1 MGTCLRRN
9 AVVSPSAR
17 PDWFKAEYPASAQ
30 METRPFSLQFFS
42 RSFRRAAASGLI
54 AVVLGSFH
62 AVAPALGQEEAAKP
76 GSAPAS
82 SQEPRPLTI
91 GAYYYPWY
99 EAPESPRG
107 RGEDWMSKALRGRL
121 EPRQLPKL
129 GVYDSRDPAVIA
141 EHISQSK
148 RGGID
153 FWAVSW
159 WGAGRRE
166 DRTLREHILEHPDAA
181 QLKYAILYESTGRL
195 GRLNAPNHENLLGDF
210 AYLKERFFD
219 HPHYL
224 KIEGKPVVF
233 LYLTRVYFRDRGLE
247 PLAELRRKFPEVY
260 LVGDDVFGPR
270 YSSDYAKL
278 WDAVT
283 AYDVY
288 GQSLQ
293 SGGATQTALKTLTA
307 HYANAREHAHSVRT
321 AFVPAIAP
329 GYNDRAVR
337 EGHVGRA
344 RYFSDSEGSQEGDI
358 FRAMI
363 RETAIPLA
371 DPKCGNMI
379 MVTSFNEWYEDTQ
392 IEATAGNAGTTTK
405 DDSDTGAFYTEGDR
419 YEDYGALYLDI
430 LREEKAAAAE
440 PGGQH

>member
-1 MGTCLRRN
+1 MNSVL
-9 AVVSPSAR
+9 S
-17 PDWFKAEYPASAQ
+17 
-30 METRPFSLQFFS
+30 SLQYCS
-42 RSFRRAAASGLI
+42 R
-54 AVVLGSFH
+54 AVRGS
-62 AVAPALGQEEAAKP
+62 AAPALIAFIFGSFRALAPALAQEAAA
-76 GSAPAS
+76 APAAS
-82 SQEPRPLTI
+82 PETRSPSPALTI

-99 EAPESPRG
+99 EAPESRRG
-107 RGEDWMSKALRGRL
+107 RNEDWMSKALRGRL

-141 EHISQSK
+141 EHIAQSK

-159 WGAGRRE
+159 WGPGGRE
-166 DRTLREHILEHPDAA
+166 DRVFRERILEHPGAA
-181 QLKYAILYESTGRL
+181 QLQYAVLYESTGRL

-233 LYLTRVYFRDRGLE
+233 LYLTRVYFRDRGQE
-247 PLAELRRKFPEVY
+247 ALAELRRQHPEVY
-260 LVGDDVFGPR
+260 LIGDDVFGPR
-270 YSSDYAKL
+270 YSSDYARQ

-293 SGGATQTALKTLTA
+293 SDGATRTALKTLTS
-307 HYANAREHAHSVRT
+307 HYTNARDRAHAVGT

-344 RYFSDSEGSQEGDI
+344 RYFSDAEDSREGDI

-363 RETAIPLA
+363 REAAVPLA
-371 DPKCGNMI
+371 DPKCRNMI

-392 IEATAGNAGTTTK
+392 IEATAGNAGTTAK
-405 DDSDTGAFYTEGDR
+405 DNSGAGAFYTEGDR

-430 LREEKAAAAE
+430 LREEKEAAE
-440 PGGQH
+440 KPDGSSE